1 VRAVLA
7 VTLALLFGVRPA
19 NAQVMVGVELSD
31 EGNMLASGLGVTPAE
46 LARQIQDAINVA
58 YGASEVDDYLRSFA
72 DATAFSMRGLGVDY
86 ASDPESL
93 ILGIGINAAVAAS
106 EQVSASQRPT
116 AGLAPNV
123 AFMAGLNLSSQG
135 APRWT
140 LFGNGFYR
148 RASTNSLRGG
158 ITSAGIHAQYR
169 IANPQRELGART
181 KALRWIGIDVTGGL
195 EFTRWNL
202 GVRDEIVSGFD
213 VNGTSA
219 SAQLILEMR
228 GMFDLKSTAVTIPIE
243 VTTGV
248 RIAMLLSVYVGA
260 GLDVTSGTGKL
271 SAELGG
277 PLYASNGQG
286 LGTASITGGG
296 ENSASVF
303 ATRVL
308 AGAQLNL
315 WKLKVYAQV
324 NGSPLPAANVGFGIR
339 GVL

>member
-1 VRAVLA
+1 
-7 VTLALLFGVRPA
+7 
-19 NAQVMVGVELSD
+19 
-31 EGNMLASGLGVTPAE
+31 
-46 LARQIQDAINVA
+46 
-58 YGASEVDDYLRSFA
+58 
-72 DATAFSMRGLGVDY
+72 
-86 ASDPESL
+86 
-93 ILGIGINAAVAAS
+93 
-106 EQVSASQRPT
+106 
-116 AGLAPNV
+116 
-123 AFMAGLNLSSQG
+123 MAGLNLASQG

-148 RASTNSLRGG
+148 RASTTSLRGR

-169 IANPQRELGART
+169 IANPQREMGVRT

-202 GVRDEIVSGFD
+202 GVRDEIVSGFMVD
-213 VNGTSA
+213 GSNA
-219 SAQLILEMR
+219 SAQVILEMR
-228 GMFDLKSTAVTIPIE
+228 GMFDLTSTAITIPVE

-248 RIAMLLSVYVGA
+248 RIAMFVSVYVGA
-260 GLDVTSGTGKL
+260 GVDVTSGTGKL

-277 PLYASNGQG
+277 PLYASNGQA

-303 ATRVL
+303 TTRVL

-315 WKLKVYAQV
+315 WKLKVYGQV
-324 NGSPLPAANVGFGIR
+324 NGSPLPAANVGLGIR